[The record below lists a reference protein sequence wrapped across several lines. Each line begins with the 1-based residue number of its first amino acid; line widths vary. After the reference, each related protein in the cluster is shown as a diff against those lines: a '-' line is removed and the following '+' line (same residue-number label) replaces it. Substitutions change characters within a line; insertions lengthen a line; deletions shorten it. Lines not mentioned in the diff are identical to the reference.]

1 MLFTFKI
8 TDGCTSEVRGRSR
21 EDDSVQAL
29 QVMLEPEKN
38 IMTGFQVRSVEHI
51 IQNTGALEC
60 EENARLLSSNEVQFN
75 PNIILC

>member
-1 MLFTFKI
+1 MLFTFII

-38 IMTGFQVRSVEHI
+38 IMMGFQVRSVEHI
-51 IQNTGALEC
+51 IQNTGALKC